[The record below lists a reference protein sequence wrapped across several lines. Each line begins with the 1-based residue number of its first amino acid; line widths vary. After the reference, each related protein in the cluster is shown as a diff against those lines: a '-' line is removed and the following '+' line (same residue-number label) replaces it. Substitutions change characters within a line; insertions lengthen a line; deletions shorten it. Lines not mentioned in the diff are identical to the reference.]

1 MVNKKS
7 LEDQISR
14 LLRLPYAPSEARDA
28 KELRGEFRSV
38 LVNCSSDAHLVA
50 VVDSLVRTRQNDG
63 RGGEIARV
71 PAPADVHATVV
82 QITPPERTRL
92 PSGCGH
98 CVDGFQQFQRVV
110 NPPGVEHY
118 MADVSDYCDCSLGQ
132 FLKEGHTRYSEE
144 RRTKARG
151 L

>member
-1 MVNKKS
+1 VVNKKA

-71 PAPADVHATVV
+71 PAPADVHAAMSQVC
-82 QITPPERTRL
+82 PPEHAKA
-92 PSGCGH
+92 PSSCGK
-98 CVDGFQQFQRVV
+98 CAGGFIQLERMMKIGGLEAARYPF
-110 NPPGVEHY
+110 
-118 MADVSDYCDCSLGQ
+118 ADYCECALGE
-132 FLKEGHTRYSEE
+132 FLRAGHRRHTEE
-144 RRTKARG
+144 RMEKAHR
-151 L
+151 